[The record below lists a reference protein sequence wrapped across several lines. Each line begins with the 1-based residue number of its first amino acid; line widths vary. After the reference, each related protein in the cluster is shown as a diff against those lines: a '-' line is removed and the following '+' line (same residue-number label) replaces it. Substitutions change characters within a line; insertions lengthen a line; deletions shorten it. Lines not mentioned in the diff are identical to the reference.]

1 MEVVSAAGQELLDL
15 TASLMTLER
24 RPLEQAQA
32 TRSVV
37 ASQLSAQRSLASKL
51 SSLRRLSE
59 DFAQVGALSPLRS
72 FAVSGDAGGAFTATA
87 GSTATPGIHSVQVL
101 GLAARHSLASAA
113 VTADGTT
120 LSEAAALDRTFRFTV
135 TAGGVTT
142 EISVAVEN
150 GADDEAVLD
159 AVVGAIDR
167 SGAGLTASVAR
178 VSDGERKLLLQ
189 AEASG
194 TAARITEL
202 RDVEGSL
209 LRSLGLGGSSDGS
222 LGGTVQEAADAR
234 FVVDGLEMT
243 AGSNR
248 IENAI
253 SGVNLQLS
261 ALTTGVASIEVTR
274 DPEAILEEVQAF
286 VDSYNEAL
294 DEIRTATR
302 PSDET
307 GANRGLLADNTAFR
321 ALRTS
326 LRSLANDPVT
336 LASGAVKTLATL
348 GITADREG
356 RLSIKEATLRDA
368 LETDPETVEEVMGG
382 ENGVAARLAGV
393 LESYSRVGGIVD
405 RQIDA
410 TESRQ
415 ALYDSRI
422 ATLTETLALREE
434 SIFQQLAELQALIGT
449 LVNQQNYLSSFFSSG
464 SQ

>member
-15 TASLMTLER
+15 TASLMSLER

-37 ASQLSAQRSLASKL
+37 ASQISAQRSLASKL

-59 DFAQVGALSPLRS
+59 DFAQIGALSPLRS
-72 FAVSGDAGGAFTATA
+72 FAVSGDAGGAFKATA

-101 GLAARHSLASAA
+101 GLAARHSLAS
-113 VTADGTT
+113 VSVPADGTT
-120 LSEAAALDRTFRFTV
+120 LSEAAALDRTFRFAV
-135 TAGGVTT
+135 TAAGVTT
-142 EISVAVEN
+142 EISVAVEV

-159 AVVGAIDR
+159 AVVDAIDR

-189 AEASG
+189 AAGSG

-209 LRSLGLGGSSDGS
+209 LRQLGLGGSQDGS
-222 LGGTVQEAADAR
+222 LGGTVQEASDAR
-234 FVVDGLEMT
+234 FVIDGLEMT
-243 AGSNR
+243 AGTNR

-253 SGVNLQLS
+253 SGVSLQLS
-261 ALTTGVASIEVTR
+261 AVTTGVASIEVTR

-286 VDSYNEAL
+286 VDSYNDAL

-321 ALRTS
+321 SLRTS
-326 LRSLANDPVT
+326 LRSLANDPIT
-336 LASGAVKTLATL
+336 LESGAVKTLATL

-356 RLSIKEATLRDA
+356 RLSIKEATLRDV
-368 LETDPETVEEVMGG
+368 LETDPETVEDVLGG
-382 ENGVAARLAGV
+382 EGGVAARLAGV

-434 SIFQQLAELQALIGT
+434 SLFQQLAELQALIGT
-449 LVNQQNYLSSFFSSG
+449 LVNQQNYLSSFYSSG
-464 SQ
+464 NQ